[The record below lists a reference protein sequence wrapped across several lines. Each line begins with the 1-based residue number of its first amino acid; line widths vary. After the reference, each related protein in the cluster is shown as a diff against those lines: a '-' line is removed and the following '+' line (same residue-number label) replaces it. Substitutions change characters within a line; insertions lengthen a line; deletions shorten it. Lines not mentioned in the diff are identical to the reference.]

1 MVDYSKWD
9 HLDISD
15 DEDDGMISSD
25 SGYDDNF
32 IPDERFVEGVQRGGN
47 NSSVTKLTPGT
58 SVTFGK
64 GKVQYGKGE
73 EEKEEKEE
81 KEREKSKAKKEG
93 EKTQEERQSEA
104 YKRFTRNG
112 GGRDGQSSTHIWGQT
127 REEVQICVF
136 VPAGSRGK
144 DVKVDVKPV
153 IGGSPHLRVSHL
165 GKALVDDDLAHPV
178 DTSEDALIGCYT
190 LEDYDST
197 RRVVRVEL
205 KKSTVGSSVF
215 WWDRALASDPKV
227 SQDAI
232 VDIDKSGKAEENRRK
247 WQEAWEEA
255 HREFRKQV
263 ANQKPVEIDVDN

>member
-15 DEDDGMISSD
+15 DEEDDGMISSD
-25 SGYDDNF
+25 SGYDDL
-32 IPDERFVEGVQRGGN
+32 PDEQFVEGVQRGGRS

-58 SVTFGK
+58 SVTFGQ
-64 GKVQYGKGE
+64 GKIQYGKEHQQGTSTTTTKE
-73 EEKEEKEE
+73 DIKKEEK
-81 KEREKSKAKKEG
+81 KSQEKS
-93 EKTQEERQSEA
+93 QNDA
-104 YKRFTRNG
+104 YKKFTRNG
-112 GGRDGQSSTHIWGQT
+112 GGDDSQGSSHIWGQT

-136 VPAGSRGK
+136 VPAGARGK

-153 IGGSPHLRVSHL
+153 IGGSPHLRVSYL

-205 KKSTVGSSVF
+205 KKSTIGTSVF
-215 WWDRALASDPKV
+215 WWDRALAADAKIP
-227 SQDAI
+227 QDAI

-255 HREFRKQV
+255 HKEFRKQV